1 MKTKHRGKQRG
12 THVPFA
18 KKYPPNPRLTKLR
31 AILQKSRPEFA
42 HLVGVP
48 PHTLRSYERGDR
60 RLPEKT
66 AEEISYATWICSEWL
81 LDDNASE
88 EKPRAL
94 GGSEYTLDFYQNFG
108 FHEAKRVDVDGN
120 PNLAIVYMRP
130 SHRVARLMRAALSK
144 RKHLACEHLLG
155 KTISQLTKRLNLE
168 DSFRKEMPSAL
179 DDDATR
185 TMMMGGGLAPQGSF
199 NPDSYVAALVLSS
212 AMLFQWSAAVEGTE
226 ADRAKV
232 LANLDSVKAL
242 IQKSFEGRAARKTP
256 TAAVKRSRKT
266 LPASPSHPQKA

>member
-1 MKTKHRGKQRG
+1 MKTKRLGKQRG

-81 LDDNASE
+81 LDDNASA
-88 EKPRAL
+88 EKPRAW

-168 DSFRKEMPSAL
+168 DSFRKEMPGAL
-179 DDDATR
+179 QDDPTR
-185 TMMMGGGLAPQGSF
+185 TMMMGGSLAPQGSF
-199 NPDSYVAALVLSS
+199 NPDSYNAAMVLSS

-242 IQKSFEGRAARKTP
+242 IQQSFEKRPTTERRAA
-256 TAAVKRSRKT
+256 VMHSRKKP
-266 LPASPSHPQKA
+266 PASPPRPRKA